1 MVKNILL
8 FSVLILAFS
17 SQAGLINGIY
27 DPGSTPINEREQF
40 VANQVIVKFKSGY
53 DPETLK
59 AKVMQRTQLSRT
71 FLGKIRVMFMDLLA
85 KTVPMRELQLLET
98 VNKQAGAVNQEI
110 LAIESDKS
118 TYIITLN
125 GKKSVEK
132 AVEIYSKLSFVE
144 YAEANYLVY
153 PMNQSLP

>member
-53 DPETLK
+53 DPETL
-59 AKVMQRTQLSRT
+59 
-71 FLGKIRVMFMDLLA
+71 
-85 KTVPMRELQLLET
+85 
-98 VNKQAGAVNQEI
+98 
-110 LAIESDKS
+110 AIESDKS